1 MDKKLTK
8 KRSLS
13 STVIFLAGMAL
24 LGFLAQFQ
32 WVGHGVI
39 LVYAIVALKRSLPAH
54 TTFIAAL
61 LTLAMV
67 PIAILTANWLVAQ
80 NFAAYAFVLFVFGLL
95 SMTIDLQREL
105 KIKK

>member
-1 MDKKLTK
+1 MDKQPK
-8 KRSLS
+8 KQRTI

-32 WVGHGVI
+32 WMGHVVI
-39 LVYAIVALKRSLPAH
+39 LIYAIIALKRGIPAH
-54 TTFIAAL
+54 TTFVAAL

-67 PIAILTANWLVAQ
+67 PVAILTANWLVAQ
-80 NFAAYAFVLFVFGLL
+80 NFAAYAFVLFVFGIG

-105 KIKK
+105 KTKK